1 MKKLAALALS
11 AFLSSPFL
19 AGAAPLDKARF
30 LEAVENG
37 DDAYLQEVF
46 AGPNREEAIRY
57 HDSHGH
63 TPIDYA
69 LLRTTPLYAS
79 DSLLLLIRTGMQPG
93 SANASPG
100 LVLARQIA
108 CGDLPRDIDPAALN
122 EKLPGGMT
130 PFLWACA
137 LADPATIQRL
147 IAAGADLY
155 KDAGMDDTPDENAL
169 VIAAARSRHPE
180 VIDLLIKN
188 GSDVE
193 STSSIGMGALS
204 VACMFNELPAIGQAL
219 IRAGAN
225 VRRTDGV
232 SGTPFQ
238 YAAKHAYAL
247 PLLKDLAARGADVF
261 ACDDAGYSAMHEAA
275 RNNPNP
281 EVLTYLLSLG
291 LPLEPAAGR
300 KLEDEEFTPMMLAAR
315 HNPSPDFIRA
325 MIAARGDL
333 ERKDSAGHAAF
344 EGLSKARAGWL
355 MEVGLGSY
363 LR

>member
-1 MKKLAALALS
+1 MKTLAALLFS
-11 AFLSSPFL
+11 AFLIT
-19 AGAAPLDKARF
+19 PLTAFADSFDKIRF
-30 LEAVENG
+30 LDAVDNG

-46 AGPNREEAIRY
+46 AGPHREEAIRY

-69 LLRTTPLYAS
+69 LLRTTPLYAF

-100 LVLARQIA
+100 LILARQIA
-108 CGDLPRDIDPAALN
+108 CGDLPERIDPAALN

-137 LADPATIQRL
+137 LADPSTIRRF
-147 IAAGADLY
+147 IDAGADLY
-155 KDAGMDDTPDENAL
+155 KNAGMDEDPDENAL
-169 VIAAARSRHPE
+169 VIAAARSRYPE
-180 VIDLLIKN
+180 VIDLLLKN
-188 GSDVE
+188 GMDVE
-193 STSSIGMGALS
+193 STSSIGMGALT
-204 VACMFNELPAIGQAL
+204 VACVFNELPAVGQAL
-219 IRAGAN
+219 IRAGAD

-238 YAAKHAYAL
+238 YAARHAYAL
-247 PLLKDLAARGADVF
+247 PLLRELAARGADVF

-281 EVLTYLLSLG
+281 EVLPYLLSLG
-291 LPLEPAAGR
+291 LPLEPAVGR
-300 KLEDEEFTPMMLAAR
+300 KLEEEEFTPMMLAAR
-315 HNPSPDFIRA
+315 HNPSPDVIRA

-333 ERKDSAGHAAF
+333 ERKDSEGHAAF
-344 EGLSKARAGWL
+344 EGLSKERAAWL
-355 MEVGLGSY
+355 REVGLGSY
-363 LR
+363 VR